1 MATLTPYL
9 TVRDATVAI
18 EFYRRAFGAVEL
30 MRMPSLDGQ
39 KVMHAHLK
47 IGDSDLMLADEFPEM
62 GGTRAPTTLG
72 ATSVTIHMSSPN
84 VDQTMATAAA
94 AGAKVL
100 MPPADMFWGDRFGIL
115 RDPFGHEWSIATTIR
130 KMTPDQMRAAMPAV
144 MSQQQQQQ

>member
-9 TVRDATVAI
+9 TVRDATAAI

-62 GGTRAPTTLG
+62 GGTRAPATLG